1 MNEGNLILKSR
12 KNTPKG
18 QTLQQK
24 VDRGTEEDEKE
35 EEDENKSATSSLL
48 L

>member
-1 MNEGNLILKSR
+1 MNEWNLILKSR

-35 EEDENKSATSSLL
+35 EDENKSATSSLAF
-48 L
+48 